1 MYIVW
6 PFRRSLSSLMH
17 GSNCKS
23 QLSHISVRPLKEFGA
38 LESCRGTGRF
48 SFSYEDNMTN
58 AVSSI
63 VPDAAPGPT
72 ASQNAPV
79 LFRSQILVF

>member
-1 MYIVW
+1 M
-6 PFRRSLSSLMH
+6 
-17 GSNCKS
+17 GSNRKS

-38 LESCRGTGRF
+38 LESCRGAGRL
-48 SFSYEDNMTN
+48 SFSCEDLMTN
-58 AVSSI
+58 AVSSM

-79 LFRSQILVF
+79 LFRSQMVVF